1 MKRLQLLL
9 ITVLAAFAGVH
20 AQNVTTPYS
29 MYGYGILS
37 DRATSMQ
44 RQMGSIGYAMNS
56 GRQINAMNPAS
67 YASIDSLT
75 FLFDIGADLS
85 LLWQKEGNSKERS
98 TGGGLDYITMQFP
111 ITKYL
116 GGSIGLVPY
125 SSVGYSFGKDI
136 AYGAMQNQGEGGINQ
151 AYIGFGGRYAGLSV
165 GFNLA
170 YSFGNIRN
178 DFFTNLQTSGQALVE
193 HIMQIRDWDLQ
204 IGAQYT
210 VRVDRYNRATV
221 GLTYT
226 PKKSLHGNTWVTKQ
240 ETTLES
246 VPDTVAF
253 SKMNGKYET
262 PMSIGGGVSYEHNRA
277 SKWMVEADLTYQQWS
292 KVKYSSLY
300 EIGKPENVVF
310 QGMNFNNRVRVALGG
325 EYVPKVR
332 GNYIQ
337 RMSYRAGVYV
347 GKDYLNIQ
355 GNRLHEYGV
364 TAGLGFNTPE
374 GRTMVN
380 LGFEWKRRAA
390 RPNTLI
396 TENMFNITLGIN
408 VNELW
413 FWQRRIK

>member
-1 MKRLQLLL
+1 MKRIQLFL

-85 LLWQKEGNSKERS
+85 LLWQKEGDSKERT
-98 TGGGLDYITMQFP
+98 TGGGLDYVTMQFP

-151 AYIGFGGRYAGLSV
+151 AYLGLAGRYAGFSL

-178 DFFTNLQTSGQALVE
+178 DYFTNPNTSGQALVE

-210 VRVDRYNRATV
+210 VRINRFNHATI

-246 VPDTVAF
+246 VADTVAY
-253 SKMNGKYET
+253 SKMSGKYQT
-262 PMSIGGGVSYEHNRA
+262 PMSLGAGISFEHNRA
-277 SKWMVEADLTYQQWS
+277 SKWMVEADLTYQQCS
-292 KVKYSSLY
+292 KAKYSSLY
-300 EIGKPENVVF
+300 EIDKPENVVF
-310 QGMNFNNRVRVALGG
+310 QGMKFNNRVRVALGG

-337 RMSYRAGVYV
+337 RMSYRAGAYI

-355 GNRLHEYGV
+355 GNRLHEYGL
-364 TAGLGFNTPE
+364 TAGLGVNTTE

-380 LGFEWKRRAA
+380 LG
-390 RPNTLI
+390 
-396 TENMFNITLGIN
+396 
-408 VNELW
+408 
-413 FWQRRIK
+413 